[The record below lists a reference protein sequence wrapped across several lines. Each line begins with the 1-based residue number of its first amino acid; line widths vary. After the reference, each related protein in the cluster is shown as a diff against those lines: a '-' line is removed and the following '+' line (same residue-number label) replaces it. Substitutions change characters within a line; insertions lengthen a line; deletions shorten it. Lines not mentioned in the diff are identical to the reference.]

1 MDNPVNLLAAS
12 VTDSAPNYA
21 KITPAHLDL
30 PTPCEGWDLR
40 ALLNHVLS
48 RVELSTRA
56 AKQDPV
62 ADFAEVEID
71 YLADNPA
78 AAVAAMTESLVDA
91 WSNTDDLTTPRVTP
105 MGPLPP
111 EAVLLFGAQDLFI
124 HAWDVARTIG
134 EPPELSDEMIAVFTE
149 THRQS
154 VDADTRAMFFGP
166 EIPIADDAP
175 PLDQLVAFLGRKP

>member
-1 MDNPVNLLAAS
+1 MDNPVQLLAAS
-12 VTDSAPNYA
+12 VADSAPNYQ
-21 KITPAHLDL
+21 KVTTEHLDL
-30 PTPCEGWDLR
+30 PTPCDGWDLR

-62 ADFAEVEID
+62 ADFAEVEVD
-71 YLADNPA
+71 HLGDDPA
-78 AAVAAMTESLVDA
+78 AAVAAMTETLVEA
-91 WSNTDDLTTPRVTP
+91 WNATDDLTTPRVTP
-105 MGPLPP
+105 LGPLPP

-134 EPPELSDEMIAVFTE
+134 EPPELSDEMVAVFTE

-154 VDADTRAMFFGP
+154 VDENTRAMFFGP
-166 EIPIADDAP
+166 EISVADDAP
-175 PLDQLVAFLGRKP
+175 AIDRFVAFLGRKP